1 MIQKGEIH
9 MSKVI
14 GIDLGTTFSAVAHI
28 NDNQTPELIPNETGQ
43 RLTPSVIL
51 FDEGEFFVGDY
62 AKQNAVAIP
71 EQTVEF
77 VKREMGKSK
86 AEFSR
91 EFNGKHYSAEDL
103 AAELLKVLKRDAE
116 GELGTEIT
124 DAVITVPAYFND
136 AERQAT
142 IRAGELA
149 GLRVLRILNEPTA
162 AAVAYGLNRRVD
174 AAKVLVFDL
183 GGGTFDVTIM
193 EVAGE
198 AMNMIATNGDHRLG
212 GKDWDDKLIVSMA
225 EQFERE
231 HGVNPLVDLHAYQDI
246 QARAVEAKMQL
257 SSLNRAAIVAN
268 YAGKSLRLQLTR
280 EAFEAMTADLVE
292 RCRSLVEVVLGE
304 AGLTREA
311 IDTVLLVGGSTRL
324 PMIRDMLADHF
335 GQPPDTSIN
344 PDEAVATGAAG
355 MGALIQAEQ
364 SGARPL
370 LGASPVSGGGLMRI
384 SDVCSH
390 SLGMVV
396 LDELGELGS
405 STIIEKNTPIPCE
418 VSRDTYETTSPNQ
431 TEFDVIVVQGDMADP
446 RACPVRDAYE
456 IYDIPPRPAGATR
469 LKVTFQYNASGVIE
483 VAAEDV
489 LSGKAL
495 PQRKKLGAI
504 DWDGLIAPHPVARP
518 MDIALVI
525 DCSGSMA
532 GKMHAVKKGA
542 IRFLDAIDPNVHHV
556 GLVTFRSRPKLRSEL
571 TQDFTKLRRQI
582 KRLWAFRGSNCDEK
596 AIALARDRVLVNREN
611 EKVLVFIGDGL
622 PNSEAVMMEEVER
635 TKKQGVRIIV
645 VAVFEFK
652 TPEAYEKAKEFFLK
666 RSGEDYEYFKENFE
680 LNYADP
686 SNDFLKRVAST
697 PEDYYS
703 VFENEKFE
711 IADESEREL
720 EDLRFQLQFEEAFTT
735 IANRLVTESSSGG
748 DG

>member
-1 MIQKGEIH
+1 

-91 EFNGKHYSAEDL
+91 EFDGKPYSAEEL

-246 QARAVEAKMQL
+246 QARAVEAKIQL
-257 SSLNRAAIVAN
+257 SSLNRAALVAN

-280 EAFEAMTADLVE
+280 PEFEAMTADLVE

-324 PMIRDMLADHF
+324 PMIRDMLTQHF
-335 GQPPDTSIN
+335 GKPPDTSIN

-370 LGASPVSGGGLMRI
+370 LGAGPLSGGGIMRI
-384 SDVCSH
+384 RDVCSH

-396 LDELGELGS
+396 LDELGALGN

-431 TEFDVIVVQGDMADP
+431 TEFDVIVVQGDMPDP

-489 LSGKAL
+489 LSGQVL
-495 PQRKKLGAI
+495 PQRKKPGAI
-504 DWDGLIAPHPVARP
+504 DWDGLIAPDPVALP

-532 GKMHAVKKGA
+532 FDKMRAAREAA
-542 IRFLDAIDPNVHHV
+542 IRFLDTIDPNVHHV
-556 GLVTFRSRPKLRSEL
+556 GLVSFKTKPKLRSEL

-582 KRLWAFRGSNCDEK
+582 ERLKAGGDNCDEK

-611 EKVLVFIGDGL
+611 EKVLVFLADGL

-645 VAVFEFK
+645 IAIFDFK
-652 TPEAYEKAKEFFLK
+652 TPEEYEKAKEDFLEG
-666 RSGEDYEYFKENFE
+666 SGEDFEYFLANFE
-680 LNYADP
+680 ANVADP

-703 VFENEKFE
+703 VFEYEKYE
-711 IADESEREL
+711 KVEEGE
-720 EDLRFQLQFEEAFTT
+720 FQLRLQLQLESAFTT

-748 DG
+748 SGLTRL

>member
-1 MIQKGEIH
+1 MPKT
-9 MSKVI
+9 I

-91 EFNGKHYSAEDL
+91 EFDGKHYSAEDL

-198 AMNMIATNGDHRLG
+198 AMNMVATNGDHRLG

-231 HGVNPLVDLHAYQDI
+231 HGANPLVDLHAYQDI

-257 SSLNRAAIVAN
+257 SSLNRAALVAN

-280 EAFEAMTADLVE
+280 PEFEAMTSDLVE
-292 RCRSLVEVVLGE
+292 RCRSLVEVVLSE
-304 AGLTREA
+304 AGLTRA
-311 IDTVLLVGGSTRL
+311 QIDTVLLVGGSTRL

-370 LGASPVSGGGLMRI
+370 LGVGPLSGGGIMRI

-396 LDELGELGS
+396 LDELGELGN

-431 TEFDVIVVQGDMADP
+431 TEFDMIVVQGDMPDP
-446 RACPVRDAYE
+446 RDCPVRDAYE

-483 VAAEDV
+483 VEAEDV
-489 LSGKAL
+489 LSGQVL
-495 PQRKKLGAI
+495 PQRKKPGEI
-504 DWDGLIAPHPVARP
+504 DWDSLIAPDPAALP

-525 DCSGSMA
+525 DCSGSMSGDRIRDA
-532 GKMHAVKKGA
+532 KKAA
-542 IRFLDAIDPNVHHV
+542 IRFLDAIDLNVHRV
-556 GLVTFRSRPKLRSEL
+556 GLVSFGDPEAHIRMEL
-571 TQDFTKLRRQI
+571 TQNFELLRQAI
-582 KRLWAFRGSNCDEK
+582 EGLDAAWGGTPMDK
-596 AIALARDRVLVNREN
+596 AITLTRDRVFDDSGDGNN
-611 EKVLVFIGDGL
+611 VLVLLTDGAPNNRSKTMREAELAKQQDIQIVTIGVGVGVD
-622 PNSEAVMMEEVER
+622 SEYL
-635 TKKQGVRIIV
+635 KQI
-645 VAVFEFK
+645 
-652 TPEAYEKAKEFFLK
+652 
-666 RSGEDYEYFKENFE
+666 
-680 LNYADP
+680 
-686 SNDFLKRVAST
+686 AST
-697 PEDYYS
+697 PDDYYFVEES
-703 VFENEKFE
+703 VQL
-711 IADESEREL
+711 EST
-720 EDLRFQLQFEEAFTT
+720 FTT
-735 IANRLVTESSSGG
+735 IANRLVAESSSGG
-748 DG
+748 SGLTRL

>member
-1 MIQKGEIH
+1 MPKT
-9 MSKVI
+9 I

-91 EFNGKHYSAEDL
+91 EFDGKHYSAEEL
-103 AAELLKVLKRDAE
+103 SAELLKVLKQDAE

-142 IRAGELA
+142 IRAGDLA

-292 RCRSLVEVVLGE
+292 RCRSLVEVVLSE
-304 AGLTREA
+304 AGLTRA
-311 IDTVLLVGGSTRL
+311 QIDTVLLVGGSTRL

-364 SGARPL
+364 SGVRGL
-370 LGASPVSGGGLMRI
+370 LGASPVRGGLMRI

-396 LDELGELGS
+396 LDELGELGN
-405 STIIEKNTPIPCE
+405 STIIKKNTPIPCE

-431 TEFDVIVVQGDMADP
+431 TEFDVIVVQGDMPDP
-446 RACPVRDAYE
+446 RDCPVRDAYE

-489 LSGKAL
+489 LSGQVL
-495 PQRKKLGAI
+495 PQRKKPGDI
-504 DWDGLIAPHPVARP
+504 DWDSLIAPDPAALP

-525 DCSGSMA
+525 DCSGSMW
-532 GKMHAVKKGA
+532 GKKIRDARKAA
-542 IRFLDAIDPNVHHV
+542 IQFLDAIDLNVHRV
-556 GLVTFRSRPKLRSEL
+556 GLISFQTKPKLHTKL
-571 TQDFTKLRRQI
+571 TQDFTKLRCEI
-582 KRLWAFRGSNCDEK
+582 ESLDADGGNCDEE

-611 EKVLVFIGDGL
+611 EKVLVLLVDGL
-622 PNSEAVMMEEVER
+622 PYSETVMIREAER
-635 TKKQGVRIIV
+635 TKQQGVRIIV
-645 VAVFEFK
+645 ILVYQSVVYQSESDFEYGLEYYLEDEDFLDENK
-652 TPEAYEKAKEFFLK
+652 SDSLDETESDLIKNKEFGFL
-666 RSGEDYEYFKENFE
+666 NQ
-680 LNYADP
+680 
-686 SNDFLKRVAST
+686 VAST
-697 PEDYYS
+697 PEDYYFVGES
-703 VFENEKFE
+703 V
-711 IADESEREL
+711 
-720 EDLRFQLQFEEAFTT
+720 QLASTFTT
-735 IANRLVTESSSGG
+735 IANRLVAESSSGG
-748 DG
+748 SGLTRL